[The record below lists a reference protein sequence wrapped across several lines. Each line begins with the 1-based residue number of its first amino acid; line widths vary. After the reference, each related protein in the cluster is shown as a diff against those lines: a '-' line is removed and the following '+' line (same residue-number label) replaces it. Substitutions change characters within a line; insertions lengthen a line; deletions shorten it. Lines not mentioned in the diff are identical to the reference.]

1 MRAAALILLLVALS
15 ACSGADA
22 DPTPVATA
30 TTPDP
35 AQAQAIG
42 EVAGA
47 FAVYRAGIEQ
57 GEGEAVVGVVTDAS
71 LEAQEAI
78 VELARTGDEAA
89 IRTLP
94 AVDQLLVLT
103 YRLRPQLLE
112 EPDPF
117 LALVDAGLAG
127 QDRTLG
133 ELGDVELVGEDDAVA
148 TVLDPMNL
156 APTALRWRFAREA
169 GEWRFDL
176 ADANRLV
183 SSSIAAAAQR
193 SGQGVDEI
201 VTATIVDLS
210 REPIATVEALY
221 AEPPA

>member
-1 MRAAALILLLVALS
+1 MRAAALLLTVLLC
-15 ACSGADA
+15 ACTGADA
-22 DPTPVATA
+22 DPTPSP
-30 TTPDP
+30 TPTETVPADP
-35 AQAQAIG
+35 QAVG
-42 EVAGA
+42 EVSAA
-47 FAVYRAGIEQ
+47 FAIYRSGIEQ
-57 GEGEAVVGVVTDAS
+57 GDGAAVAEVVTDGS
-71 LEAQEAI
+71 LAEQDQLAA
-78 VELARTGDEAA
+78 LARTGDAA
-89 IRTLP
+89 PLRALP

-112 EPDPF
+112 APDPF
-117 LALVDAGLAG
+117 VALVDAGLAG

-133 ELGDVELVGEDDAVA
+133 ELGQVDLVSDDVAVA
-148 TVLDPMNL
+148 AVLSPTTL
-156 APTALRWRFAREA
+156 EPTALRWRFAKE
-169 GEWRFDL
+169 GEGWRFDL

-221 AEPPA
+221 SEPPGA

>member
-1 MRAAALILLLVALS
+1 MRAAALLLTVLLC
-15 ACSGADA
+15 ACTGADA
-22 DPTPVATA
+22 DPTPSP
-30 TTPDP
+30 TPTETVPADP
-35 AQAQAIG
+35 QAVG
-42 EVAGA
+42 EVSAA
-47 FAVYRAGIEQ
+47 FAIYRSGIEQ
-57 GEGEAVVGVVTDAS
+57 GDGTAVAEVVTDGS
-71 LEAQEAI
+71 LAEQDQLA
-78 VELARTGDEAA
+78 ELARTGDEATLRA
-89 IRTLP
+89 LP

-112 EPDPF
+112 APDPF
-117 LALVDAGLAG
+117 VALVDAGLAG

-133 ELGDVELVGEDDAVA
+133 ELGQVDLVSDDVAVA
-148 TVLDPMNL
+148 AVLSPTTL
-156 APTALRWRFAREA
+156 EPTALRWRFAKE
-169 GEWRFDL
+169 GEGWRFDL

-221 AEPPA
+221 SEPPGA

>member
-1 MRAAALILLLVALS
+1 MRAAALLLTVLLC
-15 ACSGADA
+15 ACTGADA
-22 DPTPVATA
+22 DPTPSP
-30 TTPDP
+30 TPTETVPADP
-35 AQAQAIG
+35 QAVG
-42 EVAGA
+42 EVSAA
-47 FAVYRAGIEQ
+47 FAIYRSGIEQ
-57 GEGEAVVGVVTDAS
+57 GDGAAVAEVVTDGS
-71 LEAQEAI
+71 LAEQDQLA
-78 VELARTGDEAA
+78 ELARTGDEATLRA
-89 IRTLP
+89 LP

-112 EPDPF
+112 APDPF
-117 LALVDAGLAG
+117 VALVDAGLAG

-133 ELGDVELVGEDDAVA
+133 ELGQVDLVSDDVAVA
-148 TVLDPMNL
+148 AVLSPTTL
-156 APTALRWRFAREA
+156 EPTALRWRFAKE
-169 GEWRFDL
+169 GEGWRFDL

-221 AEPPA
+221 SEPPGA

>member
-1 MRAAALILLLVALS
+1 MRAAALALTVLLC
-15 ACSGADA
+15 ACTGADA
-22 DPTPVATA
+22 DAEPTPTPATSA
-30 TTPDP
+30 PEDP
-35 AQAQAIG
+35 QAVG
-42 EVAGA
+42 EVSAA

-57 GEGEAVVGVVTDAS
+57 GDGAAVAGVVTDGS
-71 LEAQEAI
+71 LAEQDELA
-78 VELARTGDEAA
+78 ELARSGDEATLRA
-89 IRTLP
+89 LP

-103 YRLRPQLLE
+103 YRLRPQLLDAA
-112 EPDPF
+112 DPF
-117 LALVDAGLAG
+117 VALVDAGLAG

-133 ELGDVELVGEDDAVA
+133 ELGQVDLVGDDMAVA
-148 TVLDPMNL
+148 TVLSPTTL
-156 APTALRWRFAREA
+156 EPTALRWRFAKE
-169 GEWRFDL
+169 GEGWRFDL

-221 AEPPA
+221 AEPPGD